1 MQFLLDFNIQDLV
14 ERTEGAGNCV
24 IKAVPPTPVRDGNS
38 QVCLQFGQPQQQPA
52 ACCLFVCL
60 SGVMLETQVS
70 TEWRAP
76 DIQQD
81 AAAKRAKAKA
91 RAKFKAKAKAKLR
104 AKAKAWAGAQAV

>member
-91 RAKFKAKAKAKLR
+91 RAKGLTSMDGR
-104 AKAKAWAGAQAV
+104 THLP